1 MMESGPP
8 PKYSLEH
15 GTHLETS
22 YNPNQTVK
30 LYNNS
35 QQRRLYEDMADL
47 YTIIKSTEHLEKAY
61 IKDAIS
67 SDEYTEACQRLIS
80 QFKTTEK
87 ALGLNTLDFMN
98 EYKMDCPLAVE
109 RLLTAGVPATVM
121 HAHSGARSKLSWLI
135 LFKIL
140 PHGLIC

>member
-1 MMESGPP
+1 MESGPP

-15 GTHLETS
+15 GTDLETT

-30 LYNNS
+30 LYNS
-35 QQRRLYEDMADL
+35 SEQRRLYEDMADL
-47 YTIIKSTEHLEKAY
+47 YAIIKSTEHLEKAY
-61 IKDAIS
+61 VKDAIS

-121 HAHSGARSKLSWLI
+121 HAHSGSQS
-135 LFKIL
+135 KIL
-140 PHGLIC
+140 LQVLSNIGV